1 MIRSMTAFGRAEREH
16 GDTLI
21 TVEVRTV
28 NHRFRDVSIRLPS
41 QLQSLDEG
49 VRASVASAVGRGR
62 IDVTVNMDTHGDQP
76 NVSLELNVPLARA
89 YVRVFRELQ
98 EQFGANP
105 SFRAD
110 NLCQFKDVVAFRPV
124 ERDVESL
131 ETPVQKALA
140 DALGAVDRMRIHE
153 GSAIESDFRQRL
165 GRIRDYLQEVDVRAP
180 VVVEEYR
187 ARLRDRIAAVSEG
200 MEIDE
205 SRLAQEVAYFA
216 NRCDIT
222 EEIVR
227 TRTHL
232 DRFEEYLGSEEP
244 VGRRLDF
251 LLQEMNRESN
261 TISSKASD
269 ARISRAAVEIKGE
282 LEKLREQVQNV
293 E

>member
-1 MIRSMTAFGRAEREH
+1 MIKSMTAFGRGEREAE
-16 GDTLI
+16 DTLI
-21 TVEVRTV
+21 TVEIRTV
-28 NHRFRDVSIRLPS
+28 NHRFRDASIRLPS
-41 QLQSLDEG
+41 QLQPLDEG
-49 VRASVASAVGRGR
+49 LRAMVASAVGRGR
-62 IDVTVNMDTHGDQP
+62 IDVTVNMDTHGDRP
-76 NVSLELNVPLARA
+76 DVSLELNVPLARA

-131 ETPVQKALA
+131 KTPVQEALA
-140 DALGAVDRMRIHE
+140 QALEAVDRMRIHE
-153 GSAIESDFRQRL
+153 GQAIESDFRHRL
-165 GRIRDYLQEVDVRAP
+165 GLIRVRLQEIDLRAP

-200 MEIDE
+200 MEIDDN
-205 SRLAQEVAYFA
+205 RLAQEAAYFA
-216 NRCDIT
+216 GRADIT

-227 TRTHL
+227 TRAHL
-232 DRFEEYLGSEEP
+232 ERFEEYLATEEP

-251 LLQEMNRESN
+251 LIQEMNREVN

-269 ARISRAAVEIKGE
+269 ASISRAAVEVKGE
-282 LEKLREQVQNV
+282 LEKLREQARNV

>member
-1 MIRSMTAFGRAEREH
+1 MIRSMTAFGRGEREV

-21 TVEVRTV
+21 TVEIKTV
-28 NHRFRDVSIRLPS
+28 NHRFRDASIRLPS
-41 QLQSLDEG
+41 QLQSLEEG

-62 IDVTVNMDTHGDQP
+62 VDVTVNMDTHGDRP
-76 NVSLELNVPLARA
+76 DVSLELNVPLARA

-110 NLCQFKDVVAFRPV
+110 TLCQFKDVVAFRPV
-124 ERDVESL
+124 EQDVEIL
-131 ETPVQKALA
+131 ETPIQEALA
-140 DALGAVDRMRIHE
+140 QALEAVDRMRTNE
-153 GSAIESDFRQRL
+153 GQAIESDFRHRL
-165 GRIRDYLQEVDVRAP
+165 ALIRDLLQEIDVRAP
-180 VVVEEYR
+180 SVLEDYR
-187 ARLRDRIAAVSEG
+187 IRLRDRIAAVSVDT
-200 MEIDE
+200 EIDQN
-205 SRLAQEVAYFA
+205 RLAQEAAYFG

-227 TRTHL
+227 SRAHL
-232 DRFEEYLGSEEP
+232 DRFEEYLEAKEP

-251 LLQEMNRESN
+251 LIQEMNREVN

-269 ARISRAAVEIKGE
+269 AHISRAAVEIKGE